1 MSAGMDD
8 DVRDATGADGGSDDG
23 VGAGAG
29 EARPTATG
37 SSGKIR
43 KPTRAERLEAKA
55 AQLRKAEQQAAERA
69 EAQRQARATAVEH
82 DGGAG
87 SGRRR
92 GTLGWLLVAAGVLVV
107 GLAVALA
114 LVAVD
119 LGHRDDQLAAARR
132 DAVSLS
138 QLQSLRDSALSSAE
152 KYAVDFGS
160 YDYAKLD
167 HDFQLVS
174 SHLTKSFADKYAQ
187 ISQQLKS
194 VIVKYKGKSTAT
206 VQGAGVTSVTGK
218 EAVVVL
224 FLDQTVS
231 TTQSD
236 KPRVD
241 RNRLTMTL
249 QRQADGTW
257 LISDLELV

>member
-1 MSAGMDD
+1 MNDE
-8 DVRDATGADGGSDDG
+8 VRDGLPEGGGADGAQS
-23 VGAGAG
+23 
-29 EARPTATG
+29 TAQEP
-37 SSGKIR
+37 SGKKP
-43 KPTRAERLEAKA
+43 KPTRAEKLEAKA
-55 AQLRKAEQQAAERA
+55 ARLRLAEQQAAARA
-69 EAQRQARATAVEH
+69 EEQRE
-82 DGGAG
+82 AG
-87 SGRRR
+87 SAPEDASGGGRR
-92 GTLGWLLVAAGVLVV
+92 GGILGWLLVAAGVVVV

-132 DAVSLS
+132 DTRSLS
-138 QLQSLRDSALSSAE
+138 QLQSLRDSALSSAS

-187 ISQQLKS
+187 ISQQLKN
-194 VIVKYKGKSTAT
+194 VIVKYKGRSTAT

-218 EAVVVL
+218 QAVVVL
-224 FLDQTVS
+224 FLDQTVT
-231 TTQSD
+231 TTQAN

-249 QRQADGTW
+249 QLQADGTW

>member
-1 MSAGMDD
+1 MDD
-8 DVRDATGADGGSDDG
+8 DLRAGAADGAVDPDAVDESR
-23 VGAGAG
+23 AASP
-29 EARPTATG
+29 AA
-37 SSGKIR
+37 SAKKR
-43 KPTRAERLEAKA
+43 KPTRAEKLEAKA
-55 AQLRKAEQQAAERA
+55 AQLRVAEKKAEQQAAERA
-69 EAQRQARATAVEH
+69 GEQRQARVGA
-82 DGGAG
+82 DGGGTGRAG
-87 SGRRR
+87 RR
-92 GTLGWLLVAAGVLVV
+92 GTLGWLLVAAGAVIV

-119 LGHRDDQLAAARR
+119 LGRRNDQLDRARA
-132 DAVSLS
+132 DSHALS

-160 YDYAKLD
+160 YDYARLD

-194 VIVKYKGKSTAT
+194 VIVKYKGRSTAT

-218 EAVVVL
+218 QAVVVL
-224 FLDQTVS
+224 FLDQTVT
-231 TTQSD
+231 TTQSA

-249 QRQADGTW
+249 QRQAGGGW

>member
-1 MSAGMDD
+1 MDD
-8 DVRDATGADGGSDDG
+8 DQGDGAAEGSGAPGGG
-23 VGAGAG
+23 GAN
-29 EARPTATG
+29 EARSVSPEP
-37 SSGKIR
+37 SEPSEPSVNKR
-43 KPTRAERLEAKA
+43 RPSRPERLEAKA
-55 AQLRKAEQQAAERA
+55 AQLRLAEQQAVERA
-69 EAQRQARATAVEH
+69 AEQRQARAATA
-82 DGGAG
+82 GNAG
-87 SGRRR
+87 HQGR
-92 GTLGWLLVAAGVLVV
+92 GTLGWLLVAAGVVIV

-114 LVAVD
+114 LVSVD

-132 DAVSLS
+132 DARSQS
-138 QLQSLRDSALSSAE
+138 QLQGLRDSALSSAR

-194 VIVKYKGKSTAT
+194 VIVKYRGRSTAT

-218 EAVVVL
+218 QAVVVL
-224 FLDQTVS
+224 FLDQTVT
-231 TTQSD
+231 TTQSN

-249 QRQADGTW
+249 QLQADGTW
-257 LISDLELV
+257 LISNLELV

>member
-1 MSAGMDD
+1 MDVDPDGSQPMQAGSAEPPGLSEPPEL
-8 DVRDATGADGGSDDG
+8 SDKRK
-23 VGAGAG
+23 
-29 EARPTATG
+29 RP
-37 SSGKIR
+37 S
-43 KPTRAERLEAKA
+43 RAEKLEAKA
-55 AQLRKAEQQAAERA
+55 AQLRLAEQQAERRA
-69 EAQRQARATAVEH
+69 EQRQVRTADDQE
-82 DGGAG
+82 AG
-87 SGRRR
+87 SGRHR
-92 GTLGWLLVAAGVLVV
+92 GTLGWLLVGAGVVIV

-119 LGHRDDQLAAARR
+119 LGNSNTQLTKARH
-132 DAVSLS
+132 DTGALS
-138 QLQSLRDSALSSAE
+138 QLQSLRESALSSADR
-152 KYAVDFGS
+152 YAVDFGS

-174 SHLTKSFADKYAQ
+174 SHLTKSFATKYAQ

-194 VIVKYKGKSTAT
+194 VIVRYKGKSTAA

-218 EAVVVL
+218 QAVVAL
-224 FLDQTVS
+224 FLDQTVT
-231 TTQSD
+231 TTQSA

-249 QRQADGTW
+249 QRQSNGGW

>member
-1 MSAGMDD
+1 MDD
-8 DVRDATGADGGSDDG
+8 DPQDGTAEAGAADGAPS
-23 VGAGAG
+23 VSQ
-29 EARPTATG
+29 EPP
-37 SSGKIR
+37 GKNR
-43 KPTRAERLEAKA
+43 RPTRAEKLEAKA
-55 AQLRKAEQQAAERA
+55 AQLRRAERQAAERA
-69 EAQRQARATAVEH
+69 EQRQARAADGRT
-82 DGGAG
+82 GGA
-87 SGRRR
+87 RRR
-92 GTLGWLLVAAGVLVV
+92 GTFGWLLVIAGVVIV

-119 LGHRDDQLAAARR
+119 LGRR
-132 DAVSLS
+132 DNQLDQARADSRALS
-138 QLQSLRDSALSSAE
+138 QLQSLRESALSSAK

-160 YDYAKLD
+160 YDYSNLD

-174 SHLTKSFADKYAQ
+174 SHLTKSFAAKYAQ

-194 VIVKYKGKSTAT
+194 VIVKYEGKSAAT

-218 EAVVVL
+218 QAVVVL
-224 FLDQTVS
+224 FLDQTVT
-231 TTQSD
+231 TTQSS

-249 QRQADGTW
+249 QRQVGGGW

>member
-1 MSAGMDD
+1 MDD
-8 DVRDATGADGGSDDG
+8 DPQDGTAEGGGADGAQS
-23 VGAGAG
+23 AAQ
-29 EARPTATG
+29 EA
-37 SSGKIR
+37 SGKKR
-43 KPTRAERLEAKA
+43 RPTRAEKLEAKA
-55 AQLRKAEQQAAERA
+55 AQLRRAEQQAAERA
-69 EAQRQARATAVEH
+69 AEQRQARTAE
-82 DGGAG
+82 DGTGTV
-87 SGRRR
+87 RRR
-92 GTLGWLLVAAGVLVV
+92 GTSGWLLVAAGVVIV

-119 LGHRDDQLAAARR
+119 LGRRSDQLDRARADSR
-132 DAVSLS
+132 SLS
-138 QLQSLRDSALSSAE
+138 QLQSLRDSALSSAK

-160 YDYAKLD
+160 YDYSNLD

-174 SHLTKSFADKYAQ
+174 SHLTKSFAAKYAQ

-194 VIVKYKGKSTAT
+194 VIVKYKGKSAAT

-218 EAVVVL
+218 QAVVVL
-224 FLDQTVS
+224 FLDQTVT
-231 TTQSD
+231 TTQSS

-249 QRQADGTW
+249 QRQADGGW